1 MDPLRMNECGTAM
14 RYITKRRNKSF
25 VTRSSGTVSTVRP
38 DIHAQ
43 ASAAAHW
50 CTMNRLNLERAV
62 AMPDCVDGA
71 RSSPGL
77 AEVGYDNN
85 VKKKMGMGKKESS
98 R

>member
-43 ASAAAHW
+43 VSAAMHW

-62 AMPDCVDGA
+62 AIPDCVAGA
-71 RSSPGL
+71 RSSSGL
-77 AEVGYDNN
+77 AVEGYDSE
-85 VKKKMGMGKKESS
+85 KEKGEKGEFQ
-98 R
+98 